1 MYMGRE
7 VYYVDD
13 DILETLLMQ
22 ENMMEDGHVWILGLG
37 LFKVIGLYGSQL
49 QSLHFVLSNKCGMLM
64 VQIPCVATVLV

>member
-1 MYMGRE
+1 MYVEQE

-37 LFKVIGLYGSQL
+37 LFKVIGLYDSHMQASTL
-49 QSLHFVLSNKCGMLM
+49 CYQTSVIC
-64 VQIPCVATVLV
+64 